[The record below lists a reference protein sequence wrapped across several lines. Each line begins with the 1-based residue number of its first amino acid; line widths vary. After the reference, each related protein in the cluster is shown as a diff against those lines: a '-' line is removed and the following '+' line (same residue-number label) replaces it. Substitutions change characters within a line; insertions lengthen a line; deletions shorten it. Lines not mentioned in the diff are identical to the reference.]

1 MNNLPSTYG
10 NLIKKLEDR
19 LDHTTDPLTMSV
31 LRDEQFEKYEK
42 IRKRR
47 GFKSNKSDDS
57 EEDEKRVMF
66 VKNFK
71 GRCHKYGK
79 FGFKSVNCRSSYE
92 KSIRG
97 IWRGMLK

>member
-47 GFKSNKSDDS
+47 GFKSNKSDDK
-57 EEDEKRVMF
+57 EDKRGSSLPRPSREDATSMESL
-66 VKNFK
+66 
-71 GRCHKYGK
+71 GR
-79 FGFKSVNCRSSYE
+79 
-92 KSIRG
+92 IR
-97 IWRGMLK
+97 

>member
-47 GFKSNKSDDS
+47 GCKSNKSDDS
-57 EEDEKRVMF
+57 HIDTYLHCPNYIRMTLLLDL
-66 VKNFK
+66 
-71 GRCHKYGK
+71 HKT
-79 FGFKSVNCRSSYE
+79 
-92 KSIRG
+92 
-97 IWRGMLK
+97 